1 MHSGPESGA
10 RLLEGRAIAGLSP
23 EAAASL
29 ARQGVVTYSVTTVQ
43 PQAPQRRDG
52 NGKEARRQ
60 ARARVRLR
68 SAKVIDANNV
78 FLCEALVQD
87 RSPGGMRLL
96 LARNVG
102 LPKRF
107 GVYDD
112 LSGDVATAALAWR
125 RGQTLGV
132 RIQRDGPPSP
142 MTPAQMAALAGHYYA
157 MRD

>member
-1 MHSGPESGA
+1 MPSDHGSGG
-10 RLLEGRAIAGLSP
+10 RCLEGRALAGLSP

-29 ARQGVVTYSVTTVQ
+29 ARQGVVTYSVATAE
-43 PQAPQRRDG
+43 APATLRGDG
-52 NGKEARRQ
+52 KGKEARAQ

-68 SAKVIDANNV
+68 SAKVIDINNV

-87 RSPGGMRLL
+87 RSADGMRLL

-112 LSGDVATAALAWR
+112 LSGEVVTTTLAWR
-125 RGQTLGV
+125 RGQTLGLRV
-132 RIQRDGPPSP
+132 QRHGAPSP
-142 MTPAQMAALAGHYYA
+142 MTPAQKAALSGRYYG

>member
-1 MHSGPESGA
+1 MLSDHGSGA
-10 RLLEGRAIAGLSP
+10 RFLEGRALAGLSP

-29 ARQGVVTYSVTTVQ
+29 ARQGVVTYSVTTAE
-43 PQAPQRRDG
+43 PPAPLSRDG
-52 NGKEARRQ
+52 KGKEARAQ

-87 RSPGGMRLL
+87 RSADGMRLL
-96 LARNVG
+96 IARNIG

-112 LSGDVATAALAWR
+112 LSGEVATTTLVWR
-125 RGQTLGV
+125 RGQTLGL
-132 RIQRDGPPSP
+132 RIQRHGPPSP
-142 MTPAQMAALAGHYYA
+142 MTPARKTALSGRYYG